1 MPRSAP
7 AIPHKT
13 PAPAAN
19 RMTSR
24 PCGSRLTSLSHRTSS
39 SRSRREAWRT
49 AAYSPSCTCTNTS
62 ASRVPAV
69 SRSRIPCPPR
79 RPNTPQLSLPPPR
92 PGGPAPQ
99 RDIPP
104 ISASPPDPRRRRAA
118 EASRSSPRRSQRQRD
133 QAPALKKRAAAPG
146 REFGVRSARRVG
158 RGGAQRTL
166 PRLNTIPFRA
176 TLASDG
182 SLVELGVTA

>member
-13 PAPAAN
+13 PAAAAN
-19 RMTSR
+19 RTTSR
-24 PCGSRLTSLSHRTSS
+24 PCGSRLTSLSHRASS
-39 SRSRREAWRT
+39 SLSRREAWRT

-166 PRLNTIPFRA
+166 PRLNTIPFCA